1 MYIEQQKRICKVLL
15 AEDNP
20 DDITIFK
27 RVVRKKQDR
36 FQLQVVMDG
45 EAALEFLRKEGSWHN
60 ARTPDLVVLNLN
72 MPNLNGWG
80 VLKAMKEDPA
90 LRILPIAIWSIT
102 EREEDIKRAF
112 EASCS
117 GMFTKPVDM
126 KDAMDQVGAML
137 EYHWW
142 SQRYPY

>member
-1 MYIEQQKRICKVLL
+1 MYVEQQKRVCKVLL

-20 DDITIFK
+20 NDIRIFE

-36 FQLQVVMDG
+36 FRLEVVMDG
-45 EAALEFLRKEGSWHN
+45 VAALEFLRKEGAWHN
-60 ARTPDLVVLNLN
+60 AWTPDLAVLNLN
-72 MPNLNGWG
+72 MQNLNGWG

-90 LRILPIAIWSIT
+90 LRIIPIAIWSNSQM
-102 EREEDIKRAF
+102 EEDIKKAF

-117 GMFTKPVDM
+117 GMFSKQVDM

-137 EYHWW
+137 EFHWW
-142 SQRYPY
+142 SQPYPY